1 MSEYVV
7 GRLLALLARH
17 RINVAGARI
26 LVLGITFKE
35 DCPDLR
41 NTRVVEIVQ
50 ELRALNAV
58 VSVCDPWADGAEC
71 RSHYEIDLVP
81 EPREGA
87 YDAVLVAVAHEQ
99 FRAMG
104 ADGVRR
110 LLRPGGVV
118 FDVKYVL
125 APDAADDRL

>member
-1 MSEYVV
+1 
-7 GRLLALLARH
+7 
-17 RINVAGARI
+17 
-26 LVLGITFKE
+26 VLGITFKE
-35 DCPDLR
+35 DCADLR

-58 VSVCDPWADGAEC
+58 VSVCDPWADG
-71 RSHYEIDLVP
+71 RRMP
-81 EPREGA
+81 EPLRDRSRARTAEGA
-87 YDAVLVAVAHEQ
+87 YDAVLVAVAHAQ